1 MKRCT
6 RRSTG
11 EPKASR
17 RVKEAGAE
25 GHPPRDSPH
34 TRIENGQIC
43 SDGVWAGGCLGWR
56 WWLLVGGGFPL
67 G

>member
-11 EPKASR
+11 EPESVAPRERGR
-17 RVKEAGAE
+17 RRR
-25 GHPPRDSPH
+25 PPA

>member
-1 MKRCT
+1 M
-6 RRSTG
+6 S
-11 EPKASR
+11 PKASR

-43 SDGVWAGGCLGWR
+43 SDGVWAGGCLGW
-56 WWLLVGGGFPL
+56 LVVAAGGRGFPS
-67 G
+67 GVIKM